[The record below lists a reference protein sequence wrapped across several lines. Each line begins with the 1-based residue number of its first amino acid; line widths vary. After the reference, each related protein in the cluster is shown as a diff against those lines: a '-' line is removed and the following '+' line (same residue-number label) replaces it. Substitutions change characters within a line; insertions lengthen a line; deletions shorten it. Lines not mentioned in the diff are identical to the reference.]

1 MTLVRSSLE
10 RSVTRPQTMPCHWKV
25 SDFSVKLC
33 KWLSLSTKLES
44 LISQLLITC
53 LQSGLLLACTECSLR
68 GNYQFC
74 TRPESGD
81 GDGDRWHQTPNKR
94 ENSSD
99 PKTPHCFPPGLTEHC
114 SFLHRSSW
122 ISFSD
127 SSETGVC
134 LVRCDDGGGP
144 VVRDIPS
151 LGVTLVRVMRS
162 SL

>member
-1 MTLVRSSLE
+1 MVM
-10 RSVTRPQTMPCHWKV
+10 VTVGTRRPIKGKIHLTQKPLTASH
-25 SDFSVKLC
+25 L
-33 KWLSLSTKLES
+33 
-44 LISQLLITC
+44 
-53 LQSGLLLACTECSLR
+53 GL
-68 GNYQFC
+68 
-74 TRPESGD
+74 
-81 GDGDRWHQTPNKR
+81 
-94 ENSSD
+94 
-99 PKTPHCFPPGLTEHC
+99 HCPEHC